1 MRRNNPNSGSLP
13 AIMKRRGIPAHSAY
27 TIPKIFYFELESKSS
42 KNKKQMANFHKNYA
56 ITPKLTFFAGFLH
69 WQPLSPMVKYC
80 NHADVVDFGAV
91 TSGKVFW
98 YALRGKQ
105 MDKKHRLICGL
116 CAVCGII
123 GVILMIVAGF
133 MENAFPRPLW
143 FVASIC
149 MFLNVIGII
158 LNYRHIRK
166 NEKADPSEEKK

>member
-1 MRRNNPNSGSLP
+1 MG
-13 AIMKRRGIPAHSAY
+13 
-27 TIPKIFYFELESKSS
+27 
-42 KNKKQMANFHKNYA
+42 
-56 ITPKLTFFAGFLH
+56 
-69 WQPLSPMVKYC
+69 
-80 NHADVVDFGAV
+80 
-91 TSGKVFW
+91 
-98 YALRGKQ
+98 
-105 MDKKHRLICGL
+105 KKHRLICGL

-133 MENAFPRPLW
+133 MENTFPRPLW